1 MMQRLFM
8 ALLLSL
14 CGAFGWSGVV
24 SAAPVM
30 GWAYETVSVGQP
42 AGETEEADKI
52 IGVYYVIEDETGEES
67 KIKIARDEDGT
78 YYAQVVWMKNPDMP
92 DGSPKLDFNNPD
104 PALRTVRADQIKMM
118 TGLQYNPKKKEWE
131 HGKVYNPINGKMY
144 KGYMEFVNET
154 KLKVRGYLGISMLGR
169 TMYWTKVE

>member
-1 MMQRLFM
+1 MKRWIE
-8 ALLLSL
+8 ALGGSL
-14 CGAFGWSGVV
+14 CGLCGFMAVA
-24 SAAPVM
+24 SAAPSAGMADGRV
-30 GWAYETVSVGQP
+30 AVGQ
-42 AGETEEADKI
+42 ASAELDEADRI
-52 IGVYYVIEDETGEES
+52 VGVYYVIEDETGEES

-118 TGLQYNPKKKEWE
+118 TGLEYNPKKQEWE

-144 KGYMEFVNET
+144 KGYMTFVNDT
-154 KLKVRGYLGISMLGR
+154 KLKVRGYLGFSMLGR

>member
-1 MMQRLFM
+1 MLAPLF
-8 ALLLSL
+8 ALAGLT
-14 CGAFGWSGVV
+14 V
-24 SAAPVM
+24 SAVAVPVLN
-30 GWAYETVSVGQP
+30 ADTEPTEVGQ
-42 AGETEEADKI
+42 AADRI
-52 IGVYYVIEDETGEES
+52 VGVYYVVEEESGEES

-118 TGLQYNPKKKEWE
+118 TGLQYNAKKDEWE

-144 KGYMEFVNET
+144 KSYMEFVGENR
-154 KLKVRGYLGISMLGR
+154 LKVRGYLGVAMLGR

>member
-1 MMQRLFM
+1 MKRWIWTLLVSLLVFCGCM
-8 ALLLSL
+8 AV
-14 CGAFGWSGVV
+14 A
-24 SAAPVM
+24 SAAPSAGM
-30 GWAYETVSVGQP
+30 AAEPVSAGQSS
-42 AGETEEADKI
+42 AELDEADKI
-52 IGVYYVIEDETGEES
+52 VGVYYVIEDETGEES

-118 TGLQYNPKKKEWE
+118 TGLEYNPKKKEWE

-144 KGYMEFVNET
+144 KGYMTFVSET
-154 KLKVRGYLGISMLGR
+154 KLKVRGYLGFSMLGR